1 MVVVTVTGGPSS
13 SSYSNEGNVLEP
25 NPQVMFYSSNYACL
39 KTIKAIYDLNDLF
52 IVPTGVCS
60 EYWDADGMCT
70 INYEERYSLDF
81 SILSVPWFS
90 LRWLASSHLIPY
102 IS

>member
-1 MVVVTVTGGPSS
+1 MTITGGPSS
-13 SSYSNEGNVLEP
+13 GSYSNEGNVLEP

-52 IVPTGVCS
+52 IVPTGICS